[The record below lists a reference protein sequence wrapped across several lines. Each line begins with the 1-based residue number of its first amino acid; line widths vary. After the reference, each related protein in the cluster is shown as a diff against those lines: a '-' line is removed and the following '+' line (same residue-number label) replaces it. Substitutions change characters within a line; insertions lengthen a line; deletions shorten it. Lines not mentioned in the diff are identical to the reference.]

1 MTEKD
6 RRTLRN
12 LCKLLEGMD
21 AHKLR
26 LVYLFALHLA
36 DRQPGGQE
44 RPQEGTG
51 AARV

>member
-12 LCKLLEGMD
+12 LCEILKGLD
-21 AHKLR
+21 ARKLR
-26 LVYLFALHLA
+26 LVYVFALHLA
-36 DRQPGGQE
+36 DRPQGAQE